1 MDFESEIKNV
11 IEALTISDYFFDR
24 NFEEIW
30 ETGLEAVVARIKFND
45 QEKVLTSLSG
55 GNTSTPIFCTK
66 SFMSLKN
73 RMQESEK
80 IESLWITLD
89 RKHGNL
95 NLKFDASIIEYLE
108 ILIKY
113 GIRFNEEDMNSALE
127 IYEKYER
134 RFDQQIE
141 EKDKIA
147 IC

>member
-1 MDFESEIKNV
+1 
-11 IEALTISDYFFDR
+11 
-24 NFEEIW
+24 
-30 ETGLEAVVARIKFND
+30 
-45 QEKVLTSLSG
+45 
-55 GNTSTPIFCTK
+55 
-66 SFMSLKN
+66 
-73 RMQESEK
+73 MQESEK